1 MKKRNKFLLLFA
13 PAIVLTAV
21 PLLTSCS
28 SDDDATDPVKPIEQ
42 PHTYNYG
49 LWIYGEQGSQHVV
62 LDSIASSITSIEG
75 VPSWLTATISTDTV
89 TGGHPMIILECKD
102 AKGESLPDAK
112 LTVTAENGD
121 VANITV
127 SHSNL
132 TLGDAYNGSNANFIK
147 EWWKCQTVQ
156 INGVSAPQK
165 TPWTVEGGINIP
177 TEVRDSYR
185 PDQGWEM
192 AFSYLN
198 DASLDGTRY
207 FALYNKYTGQLRVY
221 TYLLNP
227 KGEGNE
233 LSFMVKM
240 GDYNSKDMQ
249 PLYHNYEFGI
259 PANHDLGTSLS
270 RSPYIY
276 DGQNQAFMTLVTPYR
291 QSSSLAN
298 GWHCFDLDLS
308 AYTPNGKNWLDPK
321 RKEAKITIFANT
333 ETTQQIT
340 LRGSILGDIGGTF
353 SNERIIQ
360 HGGGNCMSGLCS
372 ALDWISGTATSSI
385 MGCNQYAQLMSV
397 QGKYAGNSGMG
408 AWLNP
413 LKFWGGF
420 GVSILS
426 GGLGLIG
433 EALAE
438 PVSYDTIPGKIDLK
452 ADLQLDASGY
462 IKTFNSTDI
471 RGLGVATEA
480 ITSANGT
487 NGHVGKGVWGLAD
500 DPIVYVDKEDFLSSY
515 DHFNVQAT
523 ANGYSTNNFDAYEA
537 RLVYAFDP
545 TSVKVNINTEL
556 YQRVYDVNVTTTV
569 GVYPSRQY
577 GYTHAFRSFLMF
589 PERTTFSFAEGKKS
603 GIVRLRN
610 SSTPH
615 IWQVTPDELLDT
627 DSEAY
632 ETKAN
637 SKIMTQTGSNIRY
650 YGRPISE
657 FFKTIIVNPQVYV
670 PYSGGKVGYPEVP
683 DFVVAVTVSFYTH
696 PASERPADAEPC
708 TFSKV
713 FIPKIQ
719 LVTRNEMKTVS
730 ARLKK
735 YADDCK
741 ENKPVGTLAT
751 EDKAGKVNVMQT
763 GGDQLVAKTLRM
775 LKKIGL

>member
-132 TLGDAYNGSNANFIK
+132 TLGDAYDGSNANFIK

-240 GDYNSKDMQ
+240 GEYNSTDMY
-249 PLYHNYEFGI
+249 PLYHNYEIGI
-259 PANHDLGTSLS
+259 PSNHVMGTSLS

-360 HGGGNCMSGLCS
+360 HGGGNCMSGVCS
-372 ALDWISGTATSSI
+372 VLNWISGTATSSI
-385 MGCNQYAQLMSV
+385 QGCNQYAQLMSV
-397 QGKYAGNSGMG
+397 QGEYAGNDGIG
-408 AWLNP
+408 KFLNP
-413 LKFWGGF
+413 AKYWGGF
-420 GVSILS
+420 VCSICS

-462 IKTFNSTDI
+462 IKTFNSTNF

-480 ITSANGT
+480 ITSANGS
-487 NGHVGKGVWGLAD
+487 NGHVGKGIWGLAD
-500 DPIVYVDKEDFLSSY
+500 DPVVYIDKEDLLSSY

-523 ANGYSTNNFDAYEA
+523 ASGYNTNNFGAYEA

-545 TSVKVNINTEL
+545 TSVKVNINRDL
-556 YQRVYDVNVTTTV
+556 YPEICDVNVTTTI
-569 GVYPSRQY
+569 GVFPARQY
-577 GYTHAFRSFLMF
+577 GYTDPYRSFLMF
-589 PERTTFSFAEGKKS
+589 PARPTFSLAEGKKS
-603 GIVRLRN
+603 GVVRLS
-610 SSTPH
+610 SSTTPR

-627 DSEAY
+627 DSKAF

-637 SKIMTQTGSNIRY
+637 SKIVTQAGSNIRY
-650 YGRPISE
+650 YGRPLHE
-657 FFKTIIVNPQVYV
+657 FFKDIIVNPQVYI
-670 PYSGGKVGYPEVP
+670 PYTGGTVGYPTAP

-696 PASERPADAEPC
+696 KNHPADAEPC

-719 LVTRNEMKTVS
+719 LVTRNEMKSVGT
-730 ARLKK
+730 RLQEYSNTCKNKK
-735 YADDCK
+735 
-741 ENKPVGTLAT
+741 NVGTLAN
-751 EDKAGKVNVMQT
+751 DPSIPVYQS

>member
-75 VPSWLTATISTDTV
+75 VPSWLTATIAPDTV
-89 TGGHPMIILECKD
+89 RGGHPMIILECKD
-102 AKGESLPDAK
+102 AKGSSLPDAK

-127 SHSNL
+127 SHSEM
-132 TLGDAYNGSNANFIK
+132 TLGDVYDGSNASFIK

-156 INGVSAPQK
+156 INGIPSPQQ
-165 TPWTVEGGINIP
+165 TPWTIGGGVNIP
-177 TEVRDSYR
+177 AEVRDSYR

-192 AFSYLN
+192 AFCYLN
-198 DASLDGTRY
+198 DPTLDGTRY

-240 GDYNSKDMQ
+240 GEFNSTDMY

-259 PANHDLGTSLS
+259 PSNHVLGSNLS

-308 AYTPNGKNWLDPK
+308 AYVPKDKNWLNPK
-321 RKEAKITIFANT
+321 RKEAKLTIYAT
-333 ETTQQIT
+333 TQTTQQIT
-340 LRGSILGDIGGTF
+340 LRGSIFGDIGGTF

-360 HGGGNCMSGLCS
+360 HGGGNCMSGICGV
-372 ALDWISGTATSSI
+372 LDWMSGKATSSI
-385 MGCNQYAQLMSV
+385 SGANTYANLMTKNGGKTGWGQY
-397 QGKYAGNSGMG
+397 
-408 AWLNP
+408 LNP
-413 LKFWGGF
+413 TKYWGGL
-420 GVSILS
+420 VCSIAS
-426 GGLGLIG
+426 GALGKIG
-433 EALAE
+433 EWWGD

-452 ADLQLDASGY
+452 ADMQLDASGY
-462 IKTFNSTDI
+462 ITSFNSTDI
-471 RGLGVATEA
+471 RGLAVSTEA
-480 ITSANGT
+480 MTSANGAD
-487 NGHVGKGVWGLAD
+487 GHMGKGIWGLAD
-500 DPIVYVDKEDFLSSY
+500 DPVVYVDKEDLMSSY
-515 DHFNVQAT
+515 DHFNLQTT
-523 ANGYSTNNFDAYEA
+523 ANGYNTNNFSTYEV

-545 TSVKVNINTEL
+545 TSVKVNINRDL
-556 YQRVYDVNVTTTV
+556 YPEIYDVNVTTTI
-569 GVYPSRQY
+569 GVYPARQY
-577 GYTHAFRSFLMF
+577 GFTDPYRSFFMLSAR
-589 PERTTFSFAEGKKS
+589 PTFSLAEGKKS
-603 GIVRLRN
+603 GIVRLNN
-610 SSTPH
+610 STRPR
-615 IWQVTPDELLDT
+615 IWQVAPDELLDT
-627 DSEAY
+627 DSKAY

-637 SKIMTQTGSNIRY
+637 STKATQAGGSIHY
-650 YGRPISE
+650 YGRSVNE
-657 FFKTIIVNPQVYV
+657 FFKTVMVNPQVYV
-670 PYSGGKVGYPEVP
+670 PYSGGKVSDPVVP

-696 PASERPADAEPC
+696 SSAERPADADPC

-713 FIPKIQ
+713 FIPEIK
-719 LVTRNEMKTVS
+719 LVSRNEMKNVS
-730 ARLKK
+730 DRLQA
-735 YADDCK
+735 YSNTCK
-741 ENKPVGTLAT
+741 NNNVVGTLAN
-751 EDKAGKVNVMQT
+751 DSSIPVYQS

>member
-28 SDDDATDPVKPIEQ
+28 SDDDATDPVKPVEL

-62 LDSIASSITSIEG
+62 LDSIASPITSIDG
-75 VPSWLTATISTDTV
+75 APSWLTATIAPDTV

-127 SHSNL
+127 SHSDL
-132 TLGDAYNGSNANFIK
+132 TLGDAYDGSNANFIK

-165 TPWTVEGGINIP
+165 TPWTIEGGINIP

-207 FALYNKYTGQLRVY
+207 FALYNKYTGQLRVF

-240 GDYNSKDMQ
+240 GEYSSTDMY

-298 GWHCFDLDLS
+298 GWHCFDLDFS
-308 AYTPNGKNWLDPK
+308 GYVPQGKNWLDSK
-321 RKEAKITIFANT
+321 RKEAKLSIFADT

-372 ALDWISGTATSSI
+372 ALNWISGTATSSI
-385 MGCNQYAQLMSV
+385 QGCNQYAQLMSV
-397 QGKYAGNSGMG
+397 QGDYAGNSGIG
-408 AWLNP
+408 KFLNP
-413 LKFWGGF
+413 TKYWGGF
-420 GVSILS
+420 VCSICS
-426 GGLGLIG
+426 GALGLIG
-433 EALAE
+433 DMLAE

-462 IKTFNSTDI
+462 IKTFNSTNI
-471 RGLGVATEA
+471 RGLAVSGEA
-480 ITSANGT
+480 ITSANGAD
-487 NGHVGKGVWGLAD
+487 GHVGKGIWGLAD
-500 DPIVYVDKEDFLSSY
+500 DPIVYVDKEDLLSSY
-515 DHFNVQAT
+515 DHFNIQAT
-523 ANGYSTNNFDAYEA
+523 ANGYSSSNFADYAA

-545 TSVKVNINTEL
+545 TSVKVNINRDL
-556 YQRVYDVNVTTTV
+556 YPWIYDVNVTTTI
-569 GVYPSRQY
+569 GVFPARQY
-577 GYTHAFRSFLMF
+577 GYTDPYRSFLML
-589 PERTTFSFAEGKKS
+589 PARQTFSLAEGKKS
-603 GIVRLRN
+603 GVVRLN
-610 SSTPH
+610 NNTTPR
-615 IWQVTPDELLDT
+615 IWQVAPEDLLDT

-637 SKIMTQTGSNIRY
+637 SKVVAQTGGNIRF
-650 YGRPISE
+650 YGRSVSE
-657 FFKTIIVNPQVYV
+657 FFKTVIVNPQVYV
-670 PYSGGKVGYPEVP
+670 PYSGSKVGYPVVP

-696 PASERPADAEPC
+696 PASNRPADAEPC

-713 FIPKIQ
+713 FIPKVQ
-719 LVTRNEMKTVS
+719 LVTRNEMKYVSDLLQDYTNNCKNKLYINELANDPTV
-730 ARLKK
+730 
-735 YADDCK
+735 
-741 ENKPVGTLAT
+741 PVYHS
-751 EDKAGKVNVMQT
+751 